1 MEKALKQTI
10 EFGNGTFT
18 LINDKKETVEFTVTY
33 KSMSGYIE
41 NIKIVQD
48 LSLNQVVSLALYY
61 DYDGTPKTPSNRMQA
76 KRSIKGTFTLINTNK
91 LEILGNKELST
102 QELDIEIESVPDA
115 VYDKWMATRQTDV
128 NRKKW
133 NEYQTLWLSSD
144 TTSHLSFYPESGNAP
159 ASWYIMTHLRESL
172 FESLCEK
179 INQNSIQSI
188 LCYYQF
194 PLVNSE
200 SNSDWFF
207 NSKGLF
213 AETYFVPPACHEED
227 DIEIFDA
234 NASTRVFG
242 YLDKMHF
249 TEYEKVGQRIIYTP
263 NQIQEALKV
272 IIKVDVGTQFGQ
284 IATEILTN
292 VKNHELDKS
301 KFSVHSI
308 YNLLMTLKFSYT
320 KDPDI
325 EKALLSEEFD
335 VYVAKLSAEKKTK
348 AISLNEK
355 FWHHADFMNLMRLGQ
370 LHKGEYD
377 ELDVWAL
384 EDTAR
389 IYLENDWMHSE
400 TLEWLLV
407 DALMFSETASF
418 TRVATKPPTIFNLNI
433 LPILKELFYLG
444 LTAIVSAL
452 FSSEKT
458 GADVIFWI
466 IFSAITIIRW
476 LNPYQVDKNKP
487 KKLAAEMVGVYEELK
502 RMDFNPKVLQML
514 LFDLEKKGA
523 YYSPMIYNI
532 LDRKRRS
539 CGEFE

>member
-1 MEKALKQTI
+1 MAKALKQTI
-10 EFGNGTFT
+10 EFGNGIFT
-18 LINDKKETVEFTVTY
+18 LNLGKKEKTKFAVITDSV
-33 KSMSGYIE
+33 SGFIE

-48 LSLNQVVSLALYY
+48 LSLHFHDSLAVWYE
-61 DYDGTPKTPSNRMQA
+61 YDGATKSPRNKMQG
-76 KRSIKGTFTLINTNK
+76 KRSIKGTFTLTNSNK
-91 LEILGNKELST
+91 LEVLGNEELST
-102 QELDIEIESVPDA
+102 QVLDIEIESVPDA
-115 VYDKWMATRQTDV
+115 QYDKWMTNRQSDV

-133 NEYQTLWLSSD
+133 NEYQKLWLSSD
-144 TTSHLSFYPESGNAP
+144 TTSHLSFYPETEDAP
-159 ASWYIMTHLRESL
+159 ASWYIMTHLRDSL
-172 FESLCEK
+172 FDSLCEK
-179 INQNSIQSI
+179 INKNNIQSI
-188 LCYYQF
+188 QCHFEF
-194 PLVNSE
+194 PLVTRG
-200 SNSDWFF
+200 SNADWFL
-207 NSKGLF
+207 NARGG
-213 AETYFVPPACHEED
+213 TYFVPPSCVEVE
-227 DIEIFDA
+227 DIEIFDT

-242 YLDKMHF
+242 YLDRIHF

-292 VKNHELDKS
+292 VKNHELDES

-348 AISLNEK
+348 AQSLNQK
-355 FWHHADFMNLMRLGQ
+355 FWHHADFMNLIHLGQ

-377 ELDVWAL
+377 DLDVWAL